1 MTARGAVGRQKARGP
16 RAVRIKEGG
25 NPEEQR
31 QPPVGHLHISPVI
44 LAAGTINHPALGHRS
59 Q

>member
-1 MTARGAVGRQKARGP
+1 MTARGAVGRQKEQGR

-31 QPPVGHLHISPVI
+31 QPPWAFAHQQQREV
-44 LAAGTINHPALGHRS
+44 N